1 MSNSEDPPRKV
12 SIIFIPGYIFPRCFL
27 QRYRR
32 EEKNSNSESDDDNY
46 VPYVPVK
53 ERKKQQLLKL
63 GRLAQ
68 VRQKIIY

>member
-1 MSNSEDPPRKV
+1 MSNPETPPVKV
-12 SIIFIPGYIFPRCFL
+12 SFSKMQHQKLNKCLF

-32 EEKNSNSESDDDNY
+32 EEKNSNSESEDDNY

-63 GRLAQ
+63 GRIAQ
-68 VRQKIIY
+68 VDSKII

>member
-1 MSNSEDPPRKV
+1 MSNSEDPPIKV
-12 SIIFIPGYIFPRCFL
+12 YFNIFENQQYITGLF

-63 GRLAQ
+63 GRIAQ
-68 VRQKIIY
+68 VN